1 MAIDAGKIIAYLD
14 MDTSGFTHAFDTASE
29 QLSGFTSGGIEG
41 ALGSIGAAATTAGR
55 ALTLGVTA
63 PLLGAAGAAVGVG
76 MSFDESMSNVYG
88 LMSSLDLTQDQMD
101 ALRDTAR
108 EMGATTKFSA
118 SEAADAMGYMALA
131 GWDDQQVIAGL
142 PGVLNLAAAAN
153 MDLAKASDIVTD
165 TMTPFGMA
173 AEEAARAADVFA
185 YAQANSNTTVEGL
198 GEAMKYV
205 APSADAFGMTLEDT
219 AAALGT
225 LANAG
230 IKGSQGG
237 TTLNAMLRDMKKNAE
252 DGAIAIGK
260 TKVALTNADGSYRSY
275 GEIIRD
281 IDTATQGMSESQR
294 DAALSAIFG
303 DESIKGVLAT
313 LKQGPDALDAMTA
326 GMYAAG
332 GAASSMAATM
342 QDNLKG
348 ELTTLSSGV
357 QEMGIA
363 LSDFLTPI
371 LRQGVGFVTDL
382 VGRFNAL
389 DEGTKNMIFR
399 AGALAAAAGPVVMT
413 GGKLLTLLSG
423 VNPLV
428 LGFGAAAS
436 LAYTHSETLQG
447 IVAQLGDGVSAFGTA
462 LQGGASLMDA
472 FSTGLTAAFGEET
485 AGKVLGVIDA
495 ISGAFST
502 VGEALSTVTEG
513 VGTFLGSLFDG
524 EGLTQS
530 WQNAAEV
537 ISGYDWA
544 SLGTSILDGVTGAI
558 DTAGA
563 WLSGIFQT
571 GLAAVQGIDWNALGT
586 SIHDGA
592 LNLID
597 SAGAWLSGLFQTG
610 KDAAAGIPWG
620 DIGNAIWSGVTGV
633 LDAAGNF
640 LSGLFGAG
648 KDAAI
653 SGVDW
658 GAIGSAIWSGVTG
671 VIDAA
676 GSWLSNLFGFGKSAA
691 EDMNWDEVG
700 TAISG
705 GVGAVLDTAGSW
717 LSAGFDAAKTYASS
731 IPWGE
736 VGTAIQTGVTG
747 VIDTAGTFLSGAF
760 TAAKTAIEGISWG
773 DVGSKI
779 SSGLSGALDTLG
791 RIGGSIWDTITGW
804 FSGDDGEKDAQ
815 ADAEAMMDG
824 LSSGI
829 TGGAGAVT
837 AAASTAASGIST
849 AMTNVLS
856 LEGGT
861 AITAGWM
868 TGLSSGITTAQAAL
882 TADAQTVADAAKLA
896 VDMALS
902 AENGT
907 TTGTVFMAGVSSGFT
922 TAQAT
927 LSANA
932 ATVAA
937 SASYAASQE
946 MRFSVGSGIGM
957 NMVLGMAAG
966 VRSGASSLY
975 SAITS
980 VASAAVRR
988 ARSALRINSPSGV
1001 FADDVGAWI
1010 PSGIGEGVTRNMEDA
1025 LGPIEEMR
1033 DSMVSVMDGTLS
1045 GTRLGAPDVPWS
1057 PQASSGS
1064 PTTVNINISGDWT
1077 VRSEQDK
1084 QDIIDELFERI
1095 DDERRRR

>member
-29 QLSGFTSGGIEG
+29 QLSGFTSSGIEG

-326 GMYAAG
+326 SMYAAG
-332 GAASSMAATM
+332 GAASSMAAIM

-371 LRQGVGFVTDL
+371 LRQGVGFITDL

-399 AGALAAAAGPVVMT
+399 AGALAAAAGPVIMT

-423 VNPLV
+423 VNPLM

-472 FSTGLTAAFGEET
+472 FSAGLTAAFGEET

-495 ISGAFST
+495 IRGAFST

-513 VGTFLGSLFDG
+513 VSTFLGSLFDG

-558 DTAGA
+558 DAAGT
-563 WLSGIFQT
+563 WLSGLFQT
-571 GLAAVQGIDWNALGT
+571 GLAAVQGIDWNGVGT
-586 SIHDGA
+586 AIH
-592 LNLID
+592 N
-597 SAGAWLSGLFQTG
+597 
-610 KDAAAGIPWG
+610 
-620 DIGNAIWSGVTGV
+620 GV
-633 LDAAGNF
+633 L
-640 LSGLFGAG
+640 
-648 KDAAI
+648 
-653 SGVDW
+653 
-658 GAIGSAIWSGVTG
+658 SA
-671 VIDAA
+671 IDAA
-676 GSWLSNLFGFGKSAA
+676 GTWLSNLFGFGKTAA
-691 EDMNWDEVG
+691 EGIDWSGIG
-700 TAISG
+700 TAILSGIGSVLDSAGSFLAGLFGFGKDSVEGMEWGGIGSAILSGVTGVLDGAGSFLSNLFGFGKSTVEGMEWG
-705 GVGAVLDTAGSW
+705 GVGSAI
-717 LSAGFDAAKTYASS
+717 LS
-731 IPWGE
+731 
-736 VGTAIQTGVTG
+736 GVTG
-747 VIDTAGTFLSGAF
+747 VIDTAGNFLSGAFAAGKAVIDGIDWGGVGTAIAGGVSSIIDMEGTFLSGAF

-829 TGGAGAVT
+829 TGGTGAVT

-861 AITAGWM
+861 TITAGWM
-868 TGLSSGITTAQAAL
+868 TGLSSGITAAQAAL

-896 VDMALS
+896 VDTALS

-922 TAQAT
+922 TAQAM

-966 VRSGASSLY
+966 VRSGASGLY

-988 ARSALRINSPSGV
+988 ARSALKINSPSGV
-1001 FADDVGAWI
+1001 FADEVGAWI
-1010 PSGIGEGVTRNMEDA
+1010 PGGIGEGVTRNMEDA

-1033 DSMVSVMDGTLS
+1033 RSMVSVMDGTLS
-1045 GTRLGAPDVPWS
+1045 GPRLGAPDVPWS
-1057 PQASSGS
+1057 PQASGGS
-1064 PTTVNINISGDWT
+1064 PTTVNINITGDWT

>member
-513 VGTFLGSLFDG
+513 VSTFLGSLFDG

-558 DTAGA
+558 DAAGT
-563 WLSGIFQT
+563 WLSGLFQT
-571 GLAAVQGIDWNALGT
+571 GLAAVQGIDWNGVGT
-586 SIHDGA
+586 AIH
-592 LNLID
+592 N
-597 SAGAWLSGLFQTG
+597 
-610 KDAAAGIPWG
+610 
-620 DIGNAIWSGVTGV
+620 GV
-633 LDAAGNF
+633 L
-640 LSGLFGAG
+640 
-648 KDAAI
+648 
-653 SGVDW
+653 
-658 GAIGSAIWSGVTG
+658 SA
-671 VIDAA
+671 IDAA
-676 GSWLSNLFGFGKSAA
+676 GTWLSNLFGFGKTAA
-691 EDMNWDEVG
+691 EGIDWSGIG
-700 TAISG
+700 TAILSGIGSVLDSAGSFLAGLFGFGKDSVEGMEWGGIGSAILSGVTGVLDGAGSFLSNLFGFGKSTVEGMEWG
-705 GVGAVLDTAGSW
+705 GVGSAI
-717 LSAGFDAAKTYASS
+717 LS
-731 IPWGE
+731 
-736 VGTAIQTGVTG
+736 GVTG
-747 VIDTAGTFLSGAF
+747 VIDTAGNFLSGAFAAGKAVIDGIDWGGVGTAIAGGVSSIIDMEGTFLSGAF